1 MNLSVVIFICEEDMY
16 SNLIEVRDI
25 DIMGERNWFWVKGD
39 TGAFGNATDGPMRD
53 WIDSH
58 SKKYFEHVKKFDT
71 VVTGGACCGMH
82 VRFYTKMFKHVIA
95 FEPDPLSFYC
105 MSLNAQSDN
114 VVKLNAAMG
123 LNNQM
128 VGLSRP
134 DRTNIGMNQ
143 VSSDTSKFLVP
154 MISIDSLNLESCDL
168 IQLDVEGLEMDVIRG
183 ADKTINRC
191 RPVVIAEKFQADY
204 QQGFMKKYFNYKLVG
219 QSFADSIYIPE

>member
-1 MNLSVVIFICEEDMY
+1 MY

-25 DIMGERNWFWVKGD
+25 DITGERNWFWVKGD
-39 TGAFGNATDGPMRD
+39 SGAFGDETDGPMRD

-58 SKKYFEHVKKFDT
+58 SKKYFEHVKNFDT
-71 VVTGGACCGMH
+71 IVTGGACCGMH
-82 VRFYTKMFKHVIA
+82 VRFYAKMFKHVIA

-123 LNNQM
+123 PNNQM

-143 VSSDTSKFLVP
+143 ISTDTSKFLVP
-154 MISIDSLNLESCDL
+154 MISIDSLNLNNCDI
-168 IQLDVEGLEMDVIRG
+168 IQLDVEGMEMDAILGSVE
-183 ADKTINRC
+183 TIKRC
-191 RPVVIAEKFQADY
+191 HPVVIGERFDSHTAQRFMKEKF
-204 QQGFMKKYFNYKLVG
+204 GYKLVG
-219 QSFADSIYIPE
+219 TSFFDAIYIPE